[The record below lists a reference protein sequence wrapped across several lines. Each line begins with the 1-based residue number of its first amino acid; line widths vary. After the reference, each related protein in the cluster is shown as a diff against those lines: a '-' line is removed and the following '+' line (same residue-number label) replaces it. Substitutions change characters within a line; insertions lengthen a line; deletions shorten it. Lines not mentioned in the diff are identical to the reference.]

1 MGGMGGLLGTPSVG
15 ADLARAIGAD
25 ADRFTWAAATVGSNN
40 ASGYQL
46 ATRAPVMAVGGFN
59 GTDPAPTLAQFQRYV
74 SDHRIHYFV
83 VSDVMGRFRSNS
95 GGSAEASA
103 ITEWVTTTFQPVTY
117 DGVTLYDVSRSIA

>member
-1 MGGMGGLLGTPSVG
+1 MGGMGGLLGTPIVG
-15 ADLARAIGAD
+15 AALARAIGAD

-59 GTDPAPTLAQFQRYV
+59 GTDPAPTLAQFQQYV

-83 VSDVMGRFRSNS
+83 VSDVMGRIRSNS

-117 DGVTLYDVSRSIA
+117 DGVTLYDLSRSIA